1 MYLLHT
7 LLTVMWSWTVHN
19 TQYTLYGTHNPAAFR
34 VHYTVHFFRSCTL
47 YSILILLLDCANVT
61 HGTVIMISNN
71 FLFFLFFT
79 LKAFG
84 ILKVFFWNLGNSIFL
99 HLFNLNICL
108 DHNTL
113 CKKFTLKAVKEP
125 ENNSL
130 QIDFFFLDYN
140 RTKLLTITK

>member
-71 FLFFLFFT
+71 FFFFSFFYF
-79 LKAFG
+79 KS
-84 ILKVFFWNLGNSIFL
+84 FWNFKSVLLKSWKFYFL